1 MFDFDLY
8 DVRRELN
15 PKSVDFPRTGN
26 SVTGRTPSRIYR
38 KHRRYRH
45 ITDCMVANLKKRLAI
60 EEENA
65 RHLSRPYLTK
75 EESHGHMLHL
85 RHARKAAF
93 FREKYFEKVKPNKTV
108 EDHLSYLK
116 VTKTW

>member
-1 MFDFDLY
+1 
-8 DVRRELN
+8 
-15 PKSVDFPRTGN
+15 
-26 SVTGRTPSRIYR
+26 
-38 KHRRYRH
+38 
-45 ITDCMVANLKKRLAI
+45 MVANLKKRLAI

-65 RHLSRPYLTK
+65 RHLSRPYLTQ